1 MKKTILKFL
10 ILSVLVSLVTVN
22 FETVLAA
29 SYQTRINGSTNGSL
43 NIFAGN
49 TFTVTLSMTDA
60 TNVYGIEANL
70 NYSSTYFELVS
81 ATNEFS
87 GGDPL
92 SVGSKV
98 VVSTTSP
105 KSGTFNF
112 AKLTFKAKPA
122 FLATTTPQV
131 ISLSNVLVTYDK
143 TKETSGLGSRI
154 TVDVVVPK
162 STNNNLATLT
172 VDGKSVPGFSSS
184 DTSYSLGSTDA
195 DSITIGATTSDSK
208 ATLTG
213 TGRKSLA
220 YGSNNFSIV
229 VTAESGA
236 KKTYTVSISRNDY
249 RSKNNDLMSLTV
261 EGYNLI
267 FDKDKL
273 TYTLIVDNVVTSVNI
288 SAQAADNKAKVT
300 GTGTKSLKIYSNIIN
315 IDVTAENLSKKTY
328 TINVVRRDV
337 AGIAGDLSR
346 DNKLKSLVVTD
357 YPFDFDAEI
366 LEYTIDVENWIESVN
381 VVAELSDSKASLVL
395 SNPGELIVGP
405 NEILIKVYS
414 ESEDER
420 IYKIIV
426 NRQGDNPVV
435 AVGRIVELLPRIEA
449 DNIEITTKDPKSMTM
464 EIWNQLADTD
474 KNYMF
479 SIRNELNETLY
490 MWKFDGAS
498 IKVNEMIDFDVQF
511 NSSDRDLIRKLL
523 DYRESVLLSLA
534 HSGPIPQGLTLKVN
548 VSKLYND
555 ESVLFVYFFNSE
567 SGKLEDKSMELVV
580 KDGYVELNLDHASQY
595 VLTPVKL
602 SMFDDISILLLGIIA
617 LLSFILIIIL
627 ISMSLKIKTLKRRLV
642 RKSESAA

>member
-10 ILSVLVSLVTVN
+10 ILSVLVSLITVN

-60 TNVYGIEANL
+60 SNVYGIEASL

-143 TKETSGLGSRI
+143 IKETSGIGSRI

-172 VDGKSVPGFSSS
+172 VDGKSVAGFVASN
-184 DTSYSLGSTDA
+184 TSYSLGSTDA

-213 TGRKSLA
+213 TGKKSLV
-220 YGSNNFSIV
+220 YGSNSFSVV

-236 KKTYTVSISRNDY
+236 KKTYTISISRNDY

-273 TYTLIVDNVVTSVNI
+273 TYTLIVDNSVTSVNI
-288 SAQAADNKAKVT
+288 SAQAADNKASVS
-300 GTGTKSLKIYSNIIN
+300 GTGAKTLKIYSNIIN
-315 IDVTAENLSKKTY
+315 VVVTAENNSKKTY

-346 DNKLKSLVVTD
+346 DNQLKSLIIEN

-366 LEYTIDVENWIESVN
+366 LEYTVDVENWIETVN
-381 VVAELSDSKASLVL
+381 VAAELNDSKASLVI

-414 ESEDER
+414 ESADER

-435 AVGRIVELLPRIEA
+435 AVGRIIELLPRIEA
-449 DNIEITTKDPKSMTM
+449 ENIEITSKDAKSMTM
-464 EIWNQLADTD
+464 EIWNQLANTT

-479 SIRNELNETLY
+479 SVRNDLNETLY

-498 IKVNEMIDFDVQF
+498 IKENEMIDFDVLF
-511 NSSDRDLIRKLL
+511 NSSDRDLIRSLL
-523 DYRESVLLSLA
+523 DYRESVLLNLA
-534 HSGPIPQGLTLKVN
+534 HNGSIPQGLTLQVN
-548 VSKLYND
+548 VSKMYSD
-555 ESVLFVYFFNSE
+555 ESVLYVYFFNSE
-567 SGKLEDKSMELVV
+567 SGKLEDKSMELIV
-580 KDGYVELNLDHASQY
+580 KDGYVELDLDHASQY

-602 SMFDDISILLLGIIA
+602 TMFDHISLLLLRIIA
-617 LLSFILIIIL
+617 LLSLILIVVL
-627 ISMSLKIKTLKRRLV
+627 LSMSLKIKTLKRRLV